1 MLTFLS
7 ILNAIPTSALYFSDN
22 TKDKSYYYDINY
34 SATRGWISGFTD
46 GTYRPNDTL
55 SWSQAITILSRVSDG
70 TLDMDDFFLDFLEF
84 VDTNE
89 LNCTV
94 ENLNDPINR
103 YDLGCL
109 LVFYLNL
116 DIEDTENIFSDL
128 NDEITTTLYKNCIIS
143 GKENQGLLFFDGSGF
158 VTRAQ
163 IAIILNNLE
172 KSQNTNLFDKN
183 KNIYLKNLD
192 FIISNMDS
200 RTFQTVEEATTYAFL
215 YLALTNE
222 KQIKVECIHN
232 GKTNEE
238 YMKDINYSTNLVF
251 ASFPEL
257 LGVYDRRQ
265 VALYQDDEKL
275 SLTFKMQSKF
285 TDDFTGAN
293 DIRNQSMM
301 EAISLLNEIKNKNK
315 NFDNLSNTDKA
326 KILFEAV
333 ANNFEYDYNST
344 KDSNYILKGFTN
356 GVFVCE
362 GYATIYSLL
371 LKLVNIESYVIR
383 GYTVDGYHAWVLANI
398 DGSFKMTDPTWAD
411 RHKITKNSK
420 VPFIDY
426 NYFNRTWEE
435 LKSLG
440 RYESY
445 TSPDIDLYRT
455 FY

>member
-1 MLTFLS
+1 
-7 ILNAIPTSALYFSDN
+7 
-22 TKDKSYYYDINY
+22 
-34 SATRGWISGFTD
+34 
-46 GTYRPNDTL
+46 
-55 SWSQAITILSRVSDG
+55 
-70 TLDMDDFFLDFLEF
+70 MDDFFLDFLEF

-116 DIEDTENIFSDL
+116 DIEDTENIFSDS

-192 FIISNMDS
+192 FIISNLDS

-238 YMKDINYSTNLVF
+238 YMQDINYSTNLVF

-265 VALYQDDEKL
+265 VALYQDDGKL

-301 EAISLLNEIKNKNK
+301 EAISLLNEIKNKIN
-315 NFDNLSNTDKA
+315 
-326 KILFEAV
+326 V
-333 ANNFEYDYNST
+333 
-344 KDSNYILKGFTN
+344 
-356 GVFVCE
+356 
-362 GYATIYSLL
+362 
-371 LKLVNIESYVIR
+371 
-383 GYTVDGYHAWVLANI
+383 
-398 DGSFKMTDPTWAD
+398 
-411 RHKITKNSK
+411 
-420 VPFIDY
+420 
-426 NYFNRTWEE
+426 
-435 LKSLG
+435 
-440 RYESY
+440 
-445 TSPDIDLYRT
+445 
-455 FY
+455 